1 MATGPRYKLAFRRR
15 REGKTDYHQRLK
27 LIVSKKPRLVVRGT
41 LGDYTA
47 QVIIAK
53 PDGDK
58 VLVAASARELAK
70 AFGYKGAAKNTTA
83 AYLTGMLCG
92 LKAKQAGIEEAV
104 LDAGLATSRKGS
116 KIYAACK
123 GAIDAGLEVPCS
135 EDVFPTDERIRGE
148 HVAGNTKSTFSGYE
162 KKGLKAT
169 DLPAHFDE
177 VKSKIMKEY
186 EGK

>member
-58 VLVAASARELAK
+58 VLVAASARELSK
-70 AFGYKGAAKNTTA
+70 AFGYKGAA
-83 AYLTGMLCG
+83 
-92 LKAKQAGIEEAV
+92 QEHHRSIPDRHAV
-104 LDAGLATSRKGS
+104 WL
-116 KIYAACK
+116 
-123 GAIDAGLEVPCS
+123 
-135 EDVFPTDERIRGE
+135 
-148 HVAGNTKSTFSGYE
+148 
-162 KKGLKAT
+162 
-169 DLPAHFDE
+169 
-177 VKSKIMKEY
+177 
-186 EGK
+186 EGKEGRHRGRSP